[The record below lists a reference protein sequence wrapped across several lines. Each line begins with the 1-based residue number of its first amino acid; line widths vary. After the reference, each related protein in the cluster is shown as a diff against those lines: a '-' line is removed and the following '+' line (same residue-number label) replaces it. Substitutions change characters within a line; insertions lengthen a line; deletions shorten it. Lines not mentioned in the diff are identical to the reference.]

1 MTYKSE
7 NEKNAID
14 FLKSSKKELIEKYK
28 NKFNNILDTDK
39 ARELFTVVG
48 YNGLNANDYQNSSS
62 RLVNKVFDT
71 YIKSATKNEK
81 CLFVIGT
88 PGTGKTT
95 AVDTLTLDLKDYLFI
110 YDGVFSKKKN
120 LSNRIAKCLKSNIAV
135 SLLIVYRQPTLAWVN
150 VLKRTRITS
159 RIVPLKYFL
168 SIMKSYKEIIN
179 DIIKKY
185 GNKIEIRLIENMGT
199 INEIN
204 EISIV
209 NTDNYDYN
217 ITEIELKQLTD
228 NFYKEGGI
236 SAEQKK
242 AIYE

>member
-7 NEKNAID
+7 NEKKSID
-14 FLKSSKKELIEKYK
+14 FFESKKKDLTNSYRDKYK
-28 NKFNNILDTDK
+28 NILDTDK

-48 YNGLNANDYQNSSS
+48 YNGLNANDYQISSS
-62 RLVNKVFDT
+62 KLVNKVFNT
-71 YIKSATKNEK
+71 YVKSATKNEK

-95 AVDTLTLDLKDYLFI
+95 AVDTLKLVLKEYLFI
-110 YDGVFSKKKN
+110 YDGVFSKKDN
-120 LSNRIAKCLKSNIAV
+120 LSNKIAKCLDANIEV
-135 SLLIVYRQPTLAWVN
+135 NLLIVYRQPTLAWIN
-150 VLKRTRITS
+150 VLKRTSING

-168 SIMKSYKEIIN
+168 SIIKSYRVIIN
-179 DIIKKY
+179 EIIKKY

-199 INEIN
+199 INEIK

-217 ITEIELKQLTD
+217 ITELELKQLTEK
-228 NFYKEGGI
+228 FYQGGGI